1 MKYFGYLVALM
12 AFLFG
17 SQYFVMKYA
26 FPEYIFPLLIAIP
39 LFFILI
45 GFISIRYIYL
55 KPDVSVAM
63 LMGVKTVKILISMA
77 IILLYVT
84 LVKEQSVSFLFSYLY
99 YFITYLAFETWML
112 YAINKKKS
120 TK

>member
-99 YFITYLAFETWML
+99 YFSTYLAFETWML